1 VKNCIQDIN
10 IIIHQKI
17 FVVLPHGE
25 DIIDVKVGE
34 SGPTSDINLL
44 RKVQPKFD
52 ANQQFRGDK
61 AFIGGENIVTP
72 YKKPKGK
79 KLTENQKQENKEFS
93 SQRVFV
99 EHVIRLVKIFRIC
112 EQRFR
117 LRSHRYDQII
127 RIICGM
133 VRLRIEILIL

>member
-1 VKNCIQDIN
+1 LFREI
-10 IIIHQKI
+10 
-17 FVVLPHGE
+17 
-25 DIIDVKVGE
+25 
-34 SGPTSDINLL
+34 
-44 RKVQPKFD
+44 QPKFD
-52 ANQQFRGDK
+52 STQQFRGDK

-72 YKKPKGK
+72 HKKPKGQ

-117 LRSHRYDQII
+117 LRSHRYDRMI
-127 RIICGM
+127 RIVCGL
-133 VRLRIEILIL
+133 VRLRLEIFIL

>member
-10 IIIHQKI
+10 IITHQKI

-34 SGPTSDINLL
+34 PGPTSDINLF
-44 RKVQPKFD
+44 REVRPKFD
-52 ANQQFRGDK
+52 SNQQFRGDK
-61 AFIGGENIVTP
+61 AFIGGENITTP
-72 YKKPKGK
+72 HKKPKGK
-79 KLTENQKQENKEFS
+79 KLTRIQKQENKEFS
-93 SQRVFV
+93 SQRIFV

-127 RIICGM
+127 RIICGV
-133 VRLRIEILIL
+133 VRLRIEVLIL